1 MASGL
6 GGLLAFLAA
15 DVFAFDA
22 NTLALIR
29 LDRLVEFDGG
39 SDLAN
44 HVTIG
49 TGDEELR
56 AVGDDDRD
64 AYRYRVT
71 NRVGVAEGEVADVP
85 LKGGL
90 EADAF
95 DQESLAV
102 TLLNAFHHIT
112 DDGASGTKD
121 RT

>member
-1 MASGL
+1 VASGL

-44 HVTIG
+44 HVSIG
-49 TGDEELR
+49 TRDEELR
-56 AVGDDDRD
+56 AVGDNDRD

-71 NRVGVAEGEVADVP
+71 NRVRVTEGEVEDVP
-85 LKGGL
+85 LEGSL

-95 DQESLAV
+95 D
-102 TLLNAFHHIT
+102 
-112 DDGASGTKD
+112 
-121 RT
+121 